1 MAELLQTERTF
12 VKDLENC
19 INVSSLVRDQEWL
32 IVYCQ
37 TEWRSF
43 HCETNH
49 ILDWWLVVLF
59 LEAHVMW
66 KSIYETLTP
75 NVSLKCTCSL
85 AVLRYNGCEGMFAST
100 CEVGLAVLVCVH
112 VCIHVDVHYKKLSYI
127 VVFVLA
133 VCIFIIII
141 VAVFLVDLH
150 EVHGRA
156 I

>member
-1 MAELLQTERTF
+1 
-12 VKDLENC
+12 
-19 INVSSLVRDQEWL
+19 
-32 IVYCQ
+32 
-37 TEWRSF
+37 
-43 HCETNH
+43 
-49 ILDWWLVVLF
+49 
-59 LEAHVMW
+59 
-66 KSIYETLTP
+66 
-75 NVSLKCTCSL
+75 
-85 AVLRYNGCEGMFAST
+85 MFASM

-133 VCIFIIII
+133 VGIFIIII

>member
-1 MAELLQTERTF
+1 
-12 VKDLENC
+12 
-19 INVSSLVRDQEWL
+19 
-32 IVYCQ
+32 
-37 TEWRSF
+37 
-43 HCETNH
+43 
-49 ILDWWLVVLF
+49 
-59 LEAHVMW
+59 
-66 KSIYETLTP
+66 
-75 NVSLKCTCSL
+75 
-85 AVLRYNGCEGMFAST
+85 MFAST
-100 CEVGLAVLVCVH
+100 CEVGLAVLVCGH